1 MARLTSVWL
10 VNSLDASAL
19 IGLWDESPLDD
30 PYVEQSP
37 SKPSCFQSKSSWGIS
52 CLLPT
57 KNWLSEGT
65 VGSFAAT
72 RTRALARRPG
82 LRTTS
87 QSLASSLWAAA
98 RSSASVEVLAKR
110 SG

>member
-1 MARLTSVWL
+1 MCPTSVWL

-30 PYVEQSP
+30 PYVEQPPSEPLVLSIEEQLGYRLPSP
-37 SKPSCFQSKSSWGIS
+37 YKELARLRNGG
-52 CLLPT
+52 LLRRNAHPC
-57 KNWLSEGT
+57 
-65 VGSFAAT
+65 
-72 RTRALARRPG
+72 RRRPG

-87 QSLASSLWAAA
+87 QSLASSPLAAA
-98 RSSASVEVLAKR
+98 RSTASAEVLAKR